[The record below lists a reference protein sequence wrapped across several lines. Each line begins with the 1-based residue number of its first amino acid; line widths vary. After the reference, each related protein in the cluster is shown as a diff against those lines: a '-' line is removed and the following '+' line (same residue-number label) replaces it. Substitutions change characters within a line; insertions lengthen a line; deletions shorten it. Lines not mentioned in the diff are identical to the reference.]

1 MSAAAARRNSSS
13 SDNMTQLKKGKFIG
27 IQDRPLAL
35 RSLCS
40 FQTTFPTGKTRL
52 ALPAWSSM
60 AFSCRR
66 CSAGGVSA
74 VADFGANTCLP
85 YFDDCDRPS

>member
-52 ALPAWSSM
+52 ALPGAQWH
-60 AFSCRR
+60 FR
-66 CSAGGVSA
+66 A
-74 VADFGANTCLP
+74 VAAQQGE
-85 YFDDCDRPS
+85 